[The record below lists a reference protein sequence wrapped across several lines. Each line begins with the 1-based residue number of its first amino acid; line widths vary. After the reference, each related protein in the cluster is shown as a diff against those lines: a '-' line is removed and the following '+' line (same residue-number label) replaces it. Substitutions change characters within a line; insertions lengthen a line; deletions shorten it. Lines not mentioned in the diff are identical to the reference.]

1 MYLLRLIQDV
11 VYHPATPWGVLVMT
25 ILSGLIAWLSVKAY
39 DGIKTIWP
47 WWDKQPALY
56 HQIAAPIFQ
65 FIFGAIGSVTGTT
78 ALTDVHSITSGWI
91 GGLLTVLLA
100 GGLKRWEKAKAPA
113 DATVVLEASRKA
125 SASANLSPAKVGRT
139 RRPPAYGSG
148 TTSGIPMTGG
158 GSSTASGGQSSGNP
172 GSVDRP
178 TSPGT

>member
-1 MYLLRLIQDV
+1 MYLLPLIQDV

-25 ILSGLIAWLSVKAY
+25 VLSGLIAWLSVKAY

-65 FIFGAIGSVTGTT
+65 FIFGAIGSATGTT

-113 DATVVLEASRKA
+113 DATVVLEASRGNA
-125 SASANLSPAKVGRT
+125 FAPVGTAKPVR
-139 RRPPAYGSG
+139 RRPALGS
-148 TTSGIPMTGG
+148 SPLSG
-158 GSSTASGGQSSGNP
+158 GSDTNDARP

>member
-25 ILSGLIAWLSVKAY
+25 VLSGVIAWLSVKAY

-65 FIFGAIGSVTGTT
+65 FIFGAIGSATGTT

-125 SASANLSPAKVGRT
+125 SASANLSTAKVGRT

-148 TTSGIPMTGG
+148 TAGFPPATG
-158 GSSTASGGQSSGNP
+158 SGGQSSGNP
-172 GSVDRP
+172 SGVDRP